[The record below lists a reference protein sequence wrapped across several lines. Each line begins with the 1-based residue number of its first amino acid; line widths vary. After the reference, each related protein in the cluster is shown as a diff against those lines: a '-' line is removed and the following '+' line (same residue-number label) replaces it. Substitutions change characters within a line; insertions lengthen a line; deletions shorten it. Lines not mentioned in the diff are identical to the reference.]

1 MAPNKSN
8 KANKGGST
16 SSGKSGPSTSR
27 NREESMGESGEDE
40 FARKGAVRNPDQAA
54 RSGRGKGAA
63 DTHQRSRESGT
74 AGLGGETSGSDSI
87 RGPGGVEGTG
97 GAE

>member
-16 SSGKSGPSTSR
+16 SSGKSGQSTSR
-27 NREESMGESGEDE
+27 NREESMGESGEDA
-40 FARKGAVRNPDQAA
+40 FARKGAVRNPDQGASA
-54 RSGRGKGAA
+54 RGGKASD

-87 RGPGGVEGTG
+87 RGPGGVEGSG